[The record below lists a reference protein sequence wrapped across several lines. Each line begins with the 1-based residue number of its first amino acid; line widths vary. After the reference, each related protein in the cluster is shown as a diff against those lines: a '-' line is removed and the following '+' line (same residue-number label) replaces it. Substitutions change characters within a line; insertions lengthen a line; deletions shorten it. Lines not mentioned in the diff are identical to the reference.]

1 MGLSPLAVCEPL
13 HTVVQLHAESE
24 YELMALTTSES
35 TTATSTSQTWFGCHA
50 KGSDWADAVDREAGV
65 IGGTSAAGVYY
76 RYATGGSEYLVETQ
90 YLWDATS
97 ETAWESGSSSGASHM
112 GFAEVGRGDRRYLS
126 EESGVFDGPNAAGS
140 YASWS
145 RTNDT
150 IDYVGTHWNY
160 SHTETHLADG
170 TSLVWTCENEFGY
183 TGVGAFRAGDGDSG
197 SFDADGQTGL
207 WYSGFAATLTTSY
220 GQATT
225 FYTSTAVPTRTF
237 AYPLGSGTCTYTM
250 PGWSSWNEHRWTV
263 ESESRFDAGWITWVR
278 YSPAESV
285 EGYFGAEGE
294 ARTDRWTWLSTS
306 SYTGPA
312 GHLFEQRFGST
323 TTVTHTSTSVGT
335 PPGDVAVIAAM
346 NAIANQRIGASAS
359 GGHGTANSTDG
370 QGDGGIAA
378 DAVVAAK
385 DLNLAEFF
393 AQADA
398 QPGSQPAWQAAG
410 QAAGQLAGDSSE
422 PGSEPAKAPPARHPD
437 SAMSESWLDALDEL
451 EDHAKTAHDE
461 PEQLP
466 ALTDAAIASFTALDN
481 AGSGTTGGVIY
492 AALSD
497 APEGG
502 TPPPSAGG
510 AWATVWGWSGPHRP
524 KVTVVNQ
531 EEADAALSQRHA
543 VPTNP
548 PRCMA
553 CHGGFNA
560 GLLKWEE
567 LSREEQIAIIRA
579 LNTPW
584 PILGGNSLFLEDF
597 LFGQGERN
605 RFYGPDSRE
614 TKEMRESPG
623 GVKLRDEF
631 YNTGCKNV
639 TGFIYGTGEAARES
653 PPWGSTTP
661 AQVGG
666 FIGYAHNNGDG
677 TVTFTIYNEA
687 GTHSFFYH
695 AVPNRTSPTGP
706 MRTIYQ
712 TFQWTEQIDK
722 GRCR

>member
-50 KGSDWADAVDREAGV
+50 KGSDWADAVDREAGI

-237 AYPLGSGTCTYTM
+237 AYPMGSGTCTYTM

-335 PPGDVAVIAAM
+335 PPDDVAVIAAM
-346 NAIANQRIGASAS
+346 NAIANQRIGESAS
-359 GGHGTANSTDG
+359 GGHGTAYSTDG
-370 QGDGGIAA
+370 QGDGGIAT

-393 AQADA
+393 AQAAA
-398 QPGSQPAWQAAG
+398 QPSSQPAWQAAG
-410 QAAGQLAGDSSE
+410 QLAGDASE

-437 SAMSESWLDALDEL
+437 SAMPESWLDALDEL

-466 ALTDAAIASFTALDN
+466 ALTDAAILHLTAMEDPAN
-481 AGSGTTGGVIY
+481 PGRAIVQTCVTGEGDAGRV
-492 AALSD
+492 
-497 APEGG
+497 E
-502 TPPPSAGG
+502 AGG
-510 AWATVWGWSGPHRP
+510 APGQQPWVGPGGGFERLPGGLMDISLGADLAEARRIGQAIQNTWRKNWRLYPPITIRGVPQTVKGYWCYEWAYAFAEAAEHESSGKHFEIKIWSASADDERLHAWLEIKSRKTNRSIYVDDGFWETGTYVHSKAPYGGDYKHLRP
-524 KVTVVNQ
+524 GV
-531 EEADAALSQRHA
+531 D
-543 VPTNP
+543 VPRDRCSP
-548 PRCMA
+548 PRA
-553 CHGGFNA
+553 YDSTG
-560 GLLKWEE
+560 
-567 LSREEQIAIIRA
+567 RRV
-579 LNTPW
+579 
-584 PILGGNSLFLEDF
+584 
-597 LFGQGERN
+597 R
-605 RFYGPDSRE
+605 GP
-614 TKEMRESPG
+614 
-623 GVKLRDEF
+623 
-631 YNTGCKNV
+631 
-639 TGFIYGTGEAARES
+639 
-653 PPWGSTTP
+653 
-661 AQVGG
+661 
-666 FIGYAHNNGDG
+666 
-677 TVTFTIYNEA
+677 
-687 GTHSFFYH
+687 
-695 AVPNRTSPTGP
+695 
-706 MRTIYQ
+706 
-712 TFQWTEQIDK
+712 
-722 GRCR
+722 